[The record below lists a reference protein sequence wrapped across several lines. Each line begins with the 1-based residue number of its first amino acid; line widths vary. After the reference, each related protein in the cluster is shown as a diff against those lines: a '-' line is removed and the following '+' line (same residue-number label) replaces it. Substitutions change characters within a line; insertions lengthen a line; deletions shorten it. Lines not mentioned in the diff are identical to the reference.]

1 MRKARNKAD
10 THISGYRFRSL
21 VEVRAM
27 RQPRYARA
35 EPEDTPYYRG
45 ATRQPRRSDLRSTLG
60 GASAGSL
67 RWAEDRLLM
76 AASG

>member
-1 MRKARNKAD
+1 
-10 THISGYRFRSL
+10 
-21 VEVRAM
+21 M